1 MPRLIKRGRSN
12 YTNTDNKLVR
22 DDTLHWGPRGLFN
35 YMWSQADNWQ
45 FYVKELVKHSP
56 GGETELRN
64 YLNELEEH
72 GYLKRTPR
80 HDGAGKFG
88 GMDWILSDVGGLN
101 RHAGNPDD
109 GETSQNPEKVTRTPS
124 CGETVGRSNRRTVNL
139 TLSNNNNKNYQY
151 KEISIERNKN
161 NSSTK
166 VEPPIPYQ
174 QIIDYL
180 NQKTGAH
187 YKPSSKA
194 NQRLIKARFKEG
206 YKLDDFKTVI
216 DNKAFEWQH
225 TDMWQFMRPSTLF
238 SPSHF
243 DDYLNA
249 NNLDKHKNKP
259 TGGGYDSTQVDLSSV
274 NDDDLPF

>member
-1 MPRLIKRGRSN
+1 MPRLIKKDHGN
-12 YTNTDNKLVR
+12 YTNISNVLVR
-22 DDTLHWGPRGLFN
+22 DSRLTWKARGIFL
-35 YMWSQADNWQ
+35 YLWSQADNWQ
-45 FYVKELVKHSP
+45 FYVKELLTHAPEGKESLQN
-56 GGETELRN
+56 GLK
-64 YLNELEEH
+64 ELEEY
-72 GYLKRTPR
+72 GYLQRINR
-80 HDGAGKFG
+80 HSDKSGKFG
-88 GMDWILSDVGGLN
+88 GLEWIL
-101 RHAGNPDD
+101 DD
-109 GETSQNPEKVTRTPS
+109 TPANGKNSQNSGKKSGLPSDGKTVQRENRPPENSSLR
-124 CGETVGRSNRRTVNL
+124 
-139 TLSNNNNKNYQY
+139 NNNNKKYQMQEVTTER
-151 KEISIERNKN
+151 KEY
-161 NSSTK
+161 SSPAK
-166 VEPPIPYQ
+166 KQDEPPIPYKE
-174 QIIDYL
+174 IIDYL

-206 YKLDDFKTVI
+206 YKLDDFTTVI

-259 TGGGYDSTQVDLSSV
+259 TGGGYDSTQVDLSGV

>member
-1 MPRLIKRGRSN
+1 MPRLIKQGRSN

-109 GETSQNPEKVTRTPS
+109 GETSQNPGKVTRTPS

-151 KEISIERNKN
+151 KELSTNKK
-161 NSSTK
+161 SSSSS
-166 VEPPIPYQ
+166 
-174 QIIDYL
+174 
-180 NQKTGAH
+180 
-187 YKPSSKA
+187 KPSSSNDEIKDPFA
-194 NQRLIKARFKEG
+194 DDSEADDDEEVITGLIKMFSNEAHVSIPNYQYNHIKNSLLAMDQSDAIDLMYTVVNKVSQGEVQNPIG
-206 YKLDDFKTVI
+206 YLITSIASVK
-216 DNKAFEWQH
+216 
-225 TDMWQFMRPSTLF
+225 
-238 SPSHF
+238 
-243 DDYLNA
+243 
-249 NNLDKHKNKP
+249 
-259 TGGGYDSTQVDLSSV
+259 GGE
-274 NDDDLPF
+274 